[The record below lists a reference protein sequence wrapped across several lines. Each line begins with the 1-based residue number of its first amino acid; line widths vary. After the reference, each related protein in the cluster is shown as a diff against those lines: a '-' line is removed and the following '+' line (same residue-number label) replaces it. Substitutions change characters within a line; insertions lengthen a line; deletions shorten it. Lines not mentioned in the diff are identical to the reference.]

1 MAEAAIADHV
11 DDHILAEFLAELGGD
26 AGGMDHG
33 LGSSPL
39 TWKIGAS
46 TIRAMSVG

>member
-1 MAEAAIADHV
+1 VELLPELGRDLGGV
-11 DDHILAEFLAELGGD
+11 DDR
-26 AGGMDHG
+26 